1 MVHSAACREFKNLN
15 GRVHECRQGRHGAL
29 KCTTQTDAYVNL
41 FVTFLHLNIKP
52 AVATSVITFLL
63 FHKNTL
69 KNKML
74 FLFFKFYL
82 AFI

>member
-52 AVATSVITFLL
+52 AVATSVYYFLAL
-63 FHKNTL
+63 SQEH
-69 KNKML
+69 
-74 FLFFKFYL
+74 FKEQD
-82 AFI
+82 AIFIF